1 MVELTN
7 ISRPPL
13 ISVCIPTF
21 NGSKTIRSAVQSV
34 LSQTFTDFEIVIC
47 DDASADTTLS
57 IVAKFDDPR
66 IVVTKCEKAAT
77 PSANWNRAVRLCRA
91 DYIKV
96 MGQDDVLYPHCLKT
110 EMLAITQFADIAPAF
125 VFSNRNIIL
134 KSGFKLKRSNLIHRK
149 GFRPVGTKALLNSVI
164 RSGRN
169 PIGEP
174 VAVTM
179 RRDAFDQTSG
189 FEGSYVVDLAMW
201 FKLLEHGSAIK
212 IHQVLSAFRISRSS
226 WSFQLRKSQASETIE
241 LFEHLSNKFHPTHPT
256 INLFVGKIM
265 AHVVQI
271 VRLVILMGTS
281 GKKEKERRNVDLG

>member
-1 MVELTN
+1 MIDPT
-7 ISRPPL
+7 IPA

-21 NGSKTIRSAVQSV
+21 NEERTIAETLRSV
-34 LSQTFTDFEIVIC
+34 LGQTFTDFEIVIC

-77 PSANWNRAVRLCRA
+77 PAANWNRAVGLCRA

-96 MGQDDVLYPHCLKT
+96 MEQDDVLYPQCLKT

-134 KSGFKLKRSNLIHRK
+134 KSGFKIKRSNLIHRK
-149 GFRPVGTKALLNSVI
+149 GFQPVENKALLNSVI

-212 IHQVLSAFRISRSS
+212 IHQVLSAFRISLSS

-241 LFEHLSNKFHPTHPT
+241 LFKHLSNKFHPTHPT
-256 INLFVGKIM
+256 INLFIGKIM
-265 AHVVQI
+265 AYVVQI
-271 VRLVILMGTS
+271 ARLVILIGTS
-281 GKKEKERRNVDLG
+281 GKKEKERRKVDLG

>member
-1 MVELTN
+1 MIDPT
-7 ISRPPL
+7 IPA

-21 NGSKTIRSAVQSV
+21 NGERTIAETLRSV
-34 LSQTFTDFEIVIC
+34 LGQTFTDFEIVVC
-47 DDASADTTLS
+47 DDASDDTTLS
-57 IVAKFDDPR
+57 IVAQFDDPR

-77 PSANWNRAVRLCRA
+77 PAANWNRAVRLCRA

-96 MGQDDVLYPHCLKT
+96 MGQDDVLYPQCLKT

-125 VFSNRNIIL
+125 VFSNRDIIL
-134 KSGFKLKRSNLIHRK
+134 KSGFKLKRSNLFHRK
-149 GFRPVGTKALLNSVI
+149 GFQLVGSKALLNSVL

-179 RRDAFDQTSG
+179 RRDAFDRTSG

-201 FKLLEHGSAIK
+201 FKLLEYGSAIK

-226 WSFQLRKSQASETIE
+226 WSFRLRKSQAKETIE
-241 LFEHLSNKFHPTHPT
+241 LFEYLSDKYNPSGRSVNLVIGKKMAYLVQVLRAA
-256 INLFVGKIM
+256 ILFV
-265 AHVVQI
+265 
-271 VRLVILMGTS
+271 
-281 GKKEKERRNVDLG
+281 VDRKQRTANND

>member
-1 MVELTN
+1 MIDPT
-7 ISRPPL
+7 IPA

-21 NGSKTIRSAVQSV
+21 NGERTISETLRSV
-34 LSQTFTDFEIVIC
+34 LGQTFTDFEIVIC

-57 IVAKFDDPR
+57 IVAQFDDPR

-77 PSANWNRAVRLCRA
+77 PAANWNRAVRLCRA

-96 MGQDDVLYPHCLKT
+96 MGQDDVLYPQCLKT
-110 EMLAITQFADIAPAF
+110 EMLAITQFAHIAPSF
-125 VFSNRNIIL
+125 VFSNRDIIL
-134 KSGFKLKRSNLIHRK
+134 KSGFKLKRSNLFHRK
-149 GFRPVGTKALLNSVI
+149 GFQPVGTKALLNSVI

-201 FKLLEHGSAIK
+201 FKLLEYGSAIK

-226 WSFQLRKSQASETIE
+226 WSFQLRKSQASETIA
-241 LFEHLSNKFHPTHPT
+241 LFEHISKTFHPTHPA
-256 INLFVGKIM
+256 INLFIGKIM

-271 VRLVILMGTS
+271 VRLVILIGTS
-281 GKKEKERRNVDLG
+281 VKKEKQRSNVDLG

>member
-1 MVELTN
+1 MIDPT
-7 ISRPPL
+7 IPA

-21 NGSKTIRSAVQSV
+21 NGERTIAETLRSV
-34 LSQTFTDFEIVIC
+34 LGQTFTDFEIVIC

-57 IVAKFDDPR
+57 IVAQFDDPR
-66 IVVTKCEKAAT
+66 IVVTKSEKAAT
-77 PSANWNRAVRLCRA
+77 PAANWNRAVRLCRA

-96 MGQDDVLYPHCLKT
+96 MGQDDVLYPQCLKT

-125 VFSNRNIIL
+125 VFSNRDIIL
-134 KSGFKLKRSNLIHRK
+134 KSGFKLKRSNLFHRK
-149 GFRPVGTKALLNSVI
+149 GFQPVETKTLLNSVI

-201 FKLLEHGSAIK
+201 FKLLEYGSAIK

-226 WSFQLRKSQASETIE
+226 WSFQLRKSQASETIT
-241 LFEHLSNKFHPTHPT
+241 LFEHISKTFHPTHPAM
-256 INLFVGKIM
+256 NLFIGKIM

-271 VRLVILMGTS
+271 VRLVILIGTS
-281 GKKEKERRNVDLG
+281 VKKEQEK